1 LVKTDLCQ
9 LLGIKYPIL
18 QGGMAWVATAELA
31 AAVSN
36 GGGLGIIGAGHMPPE
51 ALRTEIINC
60 KKLTDKPFGVNVMLL
75 SPFVKE
81 VMQVVLEERVPVVT
95 TGAGNPGEYIPAL
108 KEIGSKVIPV
118 VASIAL
124 AKRLER
130 TGVDAVI
137 AEGHESG
144 GHIGDIT
151 TMALVPQIVDAV
163 NIPVIA
169 AGGIADS
176 RGMVAALALGAQGV
190 QVGSRFVCAT
200 ECTAHENY
208 KKAVLK
214 ARDRSTA
221 ATGVATGHPVRVLEN
236 KLTREYLRMERAGA
250 TMEELEKL
258 GEGKLRIA
266 AREGDVEYGSVM
278 IGQISGMIDCIKP
291 AAEIIQDLIGGMDA
305 IINRLQNYIQK

>member
-1 LVKTDLCQ
+1 
-9 LLGIKYPIL
+9 
-18 QGGMAWVATAELA
+18 
-31 AAVSN
+31 
-36 GGGLGIIGAGHMPPE
+36 
-51 ALRTEIINC
+51 
-60 KKLTDKPFGVNVMLL
+60 
-75 SPFVKE
+75 
-81 VMQVVLEERVPVVT
+81 
-95 TGAGNPGEYIPAL
+95 
-108 KEIGSKVIPV
+108 
-118 VASIAL
+118 
-124 AKRLER
+124 
-130 TGVDAVI
+130 
-137 AEGHESG
+137 
-144 GHIGDIT
+144 
-151 TMALVPQIVDAV
+151 
-163 NIPVIA
+163 
-169 AGGIADS
+169 
-176 RGMVAALALGAQGV
+176 MVAALALGAQGV

>member
-51 ALRTEIINC
+51 ALRTEIVNC
-60 KKLTDKPFGVNVMLL
+60 KKLTNKPFGVNVMLL

-118 VASIAL
+118 VASVAL

-130 TGVDAVI
+130 IGVDALI

-144 GHIGDIT
+144 GHIGEIT
-151 TMALVPQIVDAV
+151 TMALVPQVVDAV

-176 RGMVAALALGAQGV
+176 RGLVAALALGAQGV
-190 QVGSRFVCAT
+190 QVGSRFVCAV

-208 KKAVLK
+208 KSAILK
-214 ARDRSTA
+214 AKDRATV
-221 ATGVATGHPVRVLEN
+221 ATGLSTGHPVRVLEN
-236 KLTREYLRMERAGA
+236 KLSREYYRMERAGA
-250 TMEELEKL
+250 SVEELEAL
-258 GEGKLRIA
+258 GAGKLRVA
-266 AREGDVEYGSVM
+266 AREGDIEYGSVM
-278 IGQISGMIDCIKP
+278 IGQIAGMIDSIKP
-291 AAEIIQDLIGGMDA
+291 AAEIIQD
-305 IINRLQNYIQK
+305 IISGADGIIQNLQGCIQK